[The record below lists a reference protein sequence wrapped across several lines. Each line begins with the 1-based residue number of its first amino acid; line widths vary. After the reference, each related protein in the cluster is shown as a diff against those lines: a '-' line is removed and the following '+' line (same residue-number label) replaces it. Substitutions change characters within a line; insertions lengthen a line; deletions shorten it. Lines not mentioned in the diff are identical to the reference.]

1 MREDGAHIRLARANE
16 DLLAV
21 ALLTAWKLRVEKN
34 AKAGRKKRAGRLLN
48 SSEPACRPRAP
59 GGSGFPAVPVSWQK
73 NERQREHSAPF
84 CFAAILLPGP
94 QTSAFL
100 YVSSARITDSA
111 VMITKEIM
119 YNDTGQDLLCAQAS
133 SAVDT
138 GSAMPPA
145 KIDAI

>member
-1 MREDGAHIRLARANE
+1 MGEDGAHIHLAKGNE

-21 ALLTAWKLRVEKN
+21 ALLTAWKLRV
-34 AKAGRKKRAGRLLN
+34 AKAGRKSLLN

-59 GGSGFPAVPVSWQK
+59 GGSGFPAVPVGWQK